1 MDEIGIERARNLL
14 GEIVEQARLA
24 EQPTRLTRHGK
35 PAAVVVNADWYGQV
49 TAALEGGTDP
59 APSDPLTGPTSYLI
73 GLWDG
78 MRKITAPGEE
88 DWERFRRCI
97 REVCD
102 DLAALVDQRHMAAL
116 VEASSLGTPGAK
128 ALRARTPPEVVAE
141 VRRRAADSSSNQPR
155 GDPE

>member
-1 MDEIGIERARNLL
+1 MDEIGIERARNML
-14 GEIVEQARLA
+14 GEIVERARLA

-49 TAALEGGTDP
+49 TTALEYGAGP
-59 APSDPLTGPTSYLI
+59 VPSDPLTGPTSYLI

-102 DLAALVDQRHMAAL
+102 ELAALVDQRKMAA
-116 VEASSLGTPGAK
+116 
-128 ALRARTPPEVVAE
+128 ALRAAG
-141 VRRRAADSSSNQPR
+141 SGNLPR
-155 GDPE
+155 DEEQ